1 MTPKIE
7 EIRNLYTLVKN
18 SANSF
23 PERIALSEYKKEK
36 LNSLLYSEL
45 LSAIDKKAE
54 ELYKI
59 QIKAGSNVALAGS
72 NSIDWVVTFF
82 SIIKIGCVVVPID
95 PKMNKKGIEFI
106 LEFTNSKLFLVDNVK
121 NFNISTKL
129 KSLIHSMN
137 SVEIKVQGKG
147 SKNMQPLVLLK
158 NIRSLKREINND
170 IAEILFTS
178 GTTGTPKGVV
188 LTQNNL
194 LSNIK
199 DIHSML
205 PLENHQ
211 KSFSILPL
219 HHVYELTCGLLH
231 NISRG
236 NHTHLCSKIDITNMA
251 KEMNQFQ
258 PTVWPVVPLI
268 LEKIYKNINKTISR
282 SNIKM
287 IIFKLFPKL
296 FGLILRRKLG
306 LKKLKVILSGGA
318 PLNSDVETF
327 FTNIGL
333 PITQGY
339 GLSEASPLISVNP
352 MNNQKI
358 GSVGRIISSC
368 KVVIKNPN
376 DKGHGLIMAKGPN
389 IFPGYYKNKE
399 LTDEIL
405 KDGWLNTGDIGFID
419 EEGYLYITGREKF
432 VIVNK
437 GGLNI
442 YPEEIEE
449 FFSSSIYIKDIV
461 VFSDDNENII
471 ALIRPDEEFVKDKD
485 ESEIGKVIYSNCIQI
500 NKGLESYKRVK
511 KFYLSSHDFEKTS
524 TQKIKRSFLKN
535 INLEDYSLAR

>member
-1 MTPKIE
+1 
-7 EIRNLYTLVKN
+7 
-18 SANSF
+18 
-23 PERIALSEYKKEK
+23 
-36 LNSLLYSEL
+36 
-45 LSAIDKKAE
+45 
-54 ELYKI
+54 
-59 QIKAGSNVALAGS
+59 
-72 NSIDWVVTFF
+72 
-82 SIIKIGCVVVPID
+82 
-95 PKMNKKGIEFI
+95 
-106 LEFTNSKLFLVDNVK
+106 
-121 NFNISTKL
+121 
-129 KSLIHSMN
+129 MN

-158 NIRSLKREINND
+158 NIRSLEREINND

-352 MNNQKI
+352 MNNQII
-358 GSVGRIISSC
+358 G
-368 KVVIKNPN
+368 
-376 DKGHGLIMAKGPN
+376 
-389 IFPGYYKNKE
+389 
-399 LTDEIL
+399 
-405 KDGWLNTGDIGFID
+405 
-419 EEGYLYITGREKF
+419 
-432 VIVNK
+432 
-437 GGLNI
+437 
-442 YPEEIEE
+442 
-449 FFSSSIYIKDIV
+449 
-461 VFSDDNENII
+461 
-471 ALIRPDEEFVKDKD
+471 
-485 ESEIGKVIYSNCIQI
+485 
-500 NKGLESYKRVK
+500 
-511 KFYLSSHDFEKTS
+511 
-524 TQKIKRSFLKN
+524 
-535 INLEDYSLAR
+535 